1 MTKEANVKNYLKEKV
16 YKLNKNMGVRKNHI
30 IENNIEKKH
39 CPTCNEWKE
48 LIEFNKQSSSW
59 DNLAGMCRKCFTE
72 YRENMRKNKNVL
84 EKLKHIVN
92 LRNDEEWNV
101 LGKIR

>member
-1 MTKEANVKNYLKEKV
+1 
-16 YKLNKNMGVRKNHI
+16 MGVRNNHI
-30 IENNIEKKH
+30 IKNNIEKKH

-48 LIEFNKQSSSW
+48 LIEYNKQSSSW

-72 YRENMRKNKNVL
+72 YRENMRKNNNVL
-84 EKLKHIVN
+84 KKLKHIVN

-101 LGKIR
+101 LGKITTSLGQR